1 MHKQTGFTLLEVLL
15 AITIT
20 AFIGVG
26 STQLLSSIIETKS
39 ATESRGLSFKVTQRA
54 DLWIK
59 RDLWQIAGRETY
71 DSLGGRSK
79 ALSNQTDYTLEFTRS
94 GLATHPFSKT
104 ANSNLQRIAYDI
116 QPLNTEACEL
126 AETSFHVSDNQRNDN
141 YCLIRLIWPALDN
154 IEGTEPLQQILLD
167 EITELKF
174 QFRGQIIDPTNPEN
188 SIRSNDWQDSWPP
201 MYVPAGGIVDLA
213 QIKMILTLPKLG
225 EIERIYEVPRYAFQ
239 Q

>member
-1 MHKQTGFTLLEVLL
+1 MHKQQGFTLLEVLL

-59 RDLWQIAGRETY
+59 RDLWQIAGRETH
-71 DSLGGRSK
+71 DSLGGRAK
-79 ALSNQTDYTLEFTRS
+79 VLSNQTDYTLEFTRS
-94 GLATHPFSKT
+94 GLANHPFSKS

-116 QPLNTEACEL
+116 QPLSTEACEL
-126 AETSFHVSDNQRNDN
+126 AETSTPHKTTEERNEN
-141 YCLIRLIWPALDN
+141 YCLIRLIWPTLDN

-174 QFRGQIIDPTNPEN
+174 EFRGQIIVAGGDP
-188 SIRSNDWQDSWPP
+188 IRGNDWMENWPP
-201 MYVPAGGIVDLA
+201 LYVPDGGTPDLA

-225 EIERIYEVPRYAFQ
+225 EIERIYEVPRYAYQ
-239 Q
+239 E